1 MGKPIER
8 EFAQAKTILKFF
20 DFKGAACVVDE
31 TLATVVNGK
40 KIVKAG
46 TPYPSNDADC
56 LGYILQDADV
66 TMGDAPATYIYEGV
80 IDGAKLAEA
89 EIEISAT
96 AKAATPKVTFFGEA
110 YKGGSN

>member
-8 EFAQAKTILKFF
+8 EFAQGKTILKYF
-20 DFKGAACVVDE
+20 DYKGSVCVVDE

-56 LGYILQDADV
+56 LGYILQDTDV

-80 IDGAKLAEA
+80 IDGAKVAD
-89 EIEISAT
+89 IEISAT
-96 AKAATPKVTFFGEA
+96 AKSATPKVTFFGEA